1 MTLARLIQVIA
12 VLSAAVLSGGCM
24 RIVDGSASRAGA
36 ARPAITMSVKDIL
49 PSADEVRAA
58 VGNDLPAHERR
69 SSAGIDLLHPSSA
82 SGHSR

>member
-12 VLSAAVLSGGCM
+12 VLSAAAVLSGGRM
-24 RIVDGSASRAGA
+24 RIVDGSGSRAGA

-49 PSADEVRAA
+49 LSADEVRAA

-69 SSAGIDLLHPSSA
+69 SSRD
-82 SGHSR
+82 